1 MSGTI
6 TRAAYQQLV
15 DEDICWLER
24 QPRTLERDH
33 VIDIVRHS
41 VGAYYDDKEVNTAK
55 VFRDRRKQLPSHIL
69 EATAWA
75 AGEGDGIDQLR
86 DQIATLGKNT
96 ETRIKEYRAKIE
108 ELETAKAKY
117 HDWWLNAMEN
127 AGAAE
132 RERDDLRA
140 QVAQLTLER
149 DGCRDLIA
157 TLRSRVAERECD
169 LTRIAE
175 AQRPHCT
182 TECIEGVWWAKGKSG
197 GVYGP
202 HSTER
207 EALLEVAE
215 MGRSEQLK
223 ADAP

>member
-41 VGAYYDDKEVNTAK
+41 VEVYY
-55 VFRDRRKQLPSHIL
+55 
-69 EATAWA
+69 
-75 AGEGDGIDQLR
+75 GELR
-86 DQIATLGKNT
+86 
-96 ETRIKEYRAKIE
+96 
-108 ELETAKAKY
+108 
-117 HDWWLNAMEN
+117 
-127 AGAAE
+127 
-132 RERDDLRA
+132 DLRA
-140 QVAQLTLER
+140 QVAQLALELT
-149 DGCRDLIA
+149 GCRDLIA
-157 TLRSRVAERECD
+157 
-169 LTRIAE
+169 RIAE

-182 TECIEGVWWAKGKSG
+182 TDCIEGVWWAKCKSG

-215 MGRSEQLK
+215 MAALLTEASDGK
-223 ADAP
+223 

>member
-41 VGAYYDDKEVNTAK
+41 VEVYYGEL
-55 VFRDRRKQLPSHIL
+55 RD
-69 EATAWA
+69 
-75 AGEGDGIDQLR
+75 LR
-86 DQIATLGKNT
+86 DQVAQLTLELTGCRATLAEEYALGDADRQTIAT
-96 ETRIKEYRAKIE
+96 
-108 ELETAKAKY
+108 
-117 HDWWLNAMEN
+117 
-127 AGAAE
+127 
-132 RERDDLRA
+132 LRA

-149 DGCRDLIA
+149 DREAALADHQAKGVETFSNQIA
-157 TLRSRVAERECD
+157 AANSEVDRLRS
-169 LTRIAE
+169 LLAE

-182 TECIEGVWWAKGKSG
+182 TERIEGVWWAKCKSG

-215 MGRSEQLK
+215 MARSEQLK

>member
-41 VGAYYDDKEVNTAK
+41 VEVYY
-55 VFRDRRKQLPSHIL
+55 
-69 EATAWA
+69 
-75 AGEGDGIDQLR
+75 GEL
-86 DQIATLGKNT
+86 
-96 ETRIKEYRAKIE
+96 
-108 ELETAKAKY
+108 
-117 HDWWLNAMEN
+117 
-127 AGAAE
+127 
-132 RERDDLRA
+132 
-140 QVAQLTLER
+140 
-149 DGCRDLIA
+149 RDLIA

>member
-41 VGAYYDDKEVNTAK
+41 VEVYY
-55 VFRDRRKQLPSHIL
+55 
-69 EATAWA
+69 
-75 AGEGDGIDQLR
+75 GELR
-86 DQIATLGKNT
+86 
-96 ETRIKEYRAKIE
+96 
-108 ELETAKAKY
+108 
-117 HDWWLNAMEN
+117 
-127 AGAAE
+127 
-132 RERDDLRA
+132 DLRA
-140 QVAQLTLER
+140 QVAQLALELT
-149 DGCRDLIA
+149 GCRDLIA